1 MTSIPQTKRQR
12 IQRLR
17 KAGYNLT
24 EIASLVE
31 VSWRTAARW
40 AKRVDAKEAAKA
52 ARHPE
57 EVMLK
62 LGVPPRFLASL
73 VSQMRMATCP
83 KCETDFVVLAT
94 VASVTCSS
102 CGHSYWRA
110 VEPASAETCA

>member
-1 MTSIPQTKRQR
+1 MTSITHAKRQR

-17 KAGYNLT
+17 KSGYNLT
-24 EIASLVE
+24 EIANLVE

-40 AKRVDAKEAAKA
+40 AKRVDAKEAVKA

-62 LGVPPRFLASL
+62 LGVPPTFLASL
-73 VSQMRMATCP
+73 VNQMRMATCP
-83 KCETDFVVLAT
+83 SCAVDFVVLAT
-94 VASVTCSS
+94 VASVTCSA

-110 VEPASAETCA
+110 VEPSSAESCA